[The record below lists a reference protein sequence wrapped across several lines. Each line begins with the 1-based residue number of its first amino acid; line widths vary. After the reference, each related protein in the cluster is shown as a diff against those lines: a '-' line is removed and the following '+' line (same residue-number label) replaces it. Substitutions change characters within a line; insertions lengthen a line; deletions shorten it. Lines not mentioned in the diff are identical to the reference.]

1 MTNWERRVIPS
12 ATWARTPQSVLGFVT
27 RADGFEELRGG
38 HLDAKGFSLRDDG
51 FLSLDMD
58 IQLPPTYL
66 ISLRQDDFVE
76 IL

>member
-1 MTNWERRVIPS
+1 MTRWNERDEPTTV
-12 ATWARTPQSVLGFVT
+12 WARNPMSRLGFVT
-27 RADGFEELRGG
+27 RSDGFEELRGG

-66 ISLRQDDFVE
+66 ISLSQDDFVE